1 MIKLLPQSVIH
12 QIAAGEV
19 VERPSSIVKELVE
32 NSIDAGATSIRV
44 EIEHGGKDFI
54 RIIDNG
60 DGMSQVDLLLSVH
73 PHATSKLNAIEDLE
87 ALMSFG
93 FRGEALASI
102 SAVSRLIIQSKYR
115 ENVEAYELRKENET
129 YKTFPCAHGQGT
141 TIEVSDLFYTVPA
154 RRKFLKSDAVEQKA
168 IVEYMMIQVL
178 LFPHIDFTLISNGKN
193 LIKVSQV
200 ANLKDRLLELF
211 GTQFCDSLVPVFYD
225 GDGLKIEGF
234 VSKPQE
240 SVDKHPIQHAL
251 VNKRVITD
259 KNIASGVYSGYEG
272 LLMTGQKPQYILNIE
287 IVPHMV
293 DCNIH
298 PRKMEVRFADPSQIF
313 VKVKLAVRHAL
324 DSANLR
330 PQMRGEMSSEIRGQK
345 SERYELG
352 NQNAEFRMNHDRQT
366 INDQRQTFPSN
377 PYSQTA
383 LNYSQSSS
391 SGMFSSLVDGNVEL
405 NHDGNLGIDGEFSVS
420 TMIVGQLHRS
430 YILVQQ
436 DRGLL
441 IIDQHAAHERIN
453 YEKLKKQLEDSEI
466 PSQRL
471 LMPIQLELSVSDF
484 EMFLQVQP
492 LLQKLGFEVE
502 EFGGRNVSISA
513 IPEALDLGKAESI
526 FLELLK
532 GQHED
537 QSKNWKGSLDHL
549 LATMSCRM
557 SVMFGDALSQM
568 EMERLVQDLQT
579 LPFEYCPHGRP
590 VTVEVSNGELE
601 KMFKRK
607 I

>member
-1 MIKLLPQSVIH
+1 MIHLLPQSVIH

-32 NSIDAGATSIRV
+32 NSIDAGSTSIRV
-44 EIEHGGKDFI
+44 EIENGGKDFI
-54 RIIDNG
+54 RIIDTG
-60 DGMSQVDLLLSVH
+60 SGMAEADLLLSVH
-73 PHATSKLNAIEDLE
+73 PHATSKLDTIEDLE
-87 ALMSFG
+87 SLMSFG

-102 SAVSRLIIQSKYR
+102 AAVSRLVIQSR
-115 ENVEAYELRKENET
+115 HTDSSDAFELRKENEV
-129 YKTFPCAHGQGT
+129 YKTFPCAHEQGT

-168 IVEYMMIQVL
+168 IVEYLMVQVL
-178 LFPHIDFTLISNGKN
+178 LFPQIDFTLISNGKSV
-193 LIKVSQV
+193 IKVSQV
-200 ANLKDRLLELF
+200 ANLKERLLELF
-211 GTQFCDSLVPVFYD
+211 GLQFCDSLVPVFYD

-240 SVDKHPIQHAL
+240 SVDKHPIQHTL

-298 PRKMEVRFADPSQIF
+298 PRKMEVRFADPSSIF
-313 VKVKLAVRHAL
+313 VKVKSAVRHAL

-330 PQMRGEMSSEIRGQK
+330 PQMK
-345 SERYELG
+345 SEVWSLKSESHEIG
-352 NQNAEFRMNHDRQT
+352 TQNSGFRINHDRQT
-366 INDQRQTFPSN
+366 INDQRQTFSSN

-383 LNYSQSSS
+383 LNYSHSSS
-391 SGMFSSLVDGNVEL
+391 SEMFSSLVDGNLEL
-405 NHDGNLGIDGEFSVS
+405 NHDGNLGTDGEFSVS

-471 LMPIQLELSVSDF
+471 LIPIQLELSVSDF

-568 EMERLVQDLQT
+568 EMEKLVQDLQT

-601 KMFKRK
+601 KMFKRVK
-607 I
+607 